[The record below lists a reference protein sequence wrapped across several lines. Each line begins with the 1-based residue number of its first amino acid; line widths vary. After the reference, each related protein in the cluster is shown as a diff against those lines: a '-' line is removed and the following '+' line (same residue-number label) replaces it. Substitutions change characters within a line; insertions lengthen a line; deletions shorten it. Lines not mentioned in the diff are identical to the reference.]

1 MVVMVL
7 QQEPARK
14 CDLVS
19 RSTMHNLVKRVSFQL
34 TSTRLRH
41 TKYMYTATGETTLA
55 ESWKNVEEKLYLGHS
70 AECAY
75 RSPY

>member
-1 MVVMVL
+1 MK
-7 QQEPARK
+7 E
-14 CDLVS
+14 
-19 RSTMHNLVKRVSFQL
+19 VSFQL

-41 TKYMYTATGETTLA
+41 TKYMYTATGEATLA
-55 ESWKNVEEKLYLGHS
+55 GSWKNVKEKFYLGHS